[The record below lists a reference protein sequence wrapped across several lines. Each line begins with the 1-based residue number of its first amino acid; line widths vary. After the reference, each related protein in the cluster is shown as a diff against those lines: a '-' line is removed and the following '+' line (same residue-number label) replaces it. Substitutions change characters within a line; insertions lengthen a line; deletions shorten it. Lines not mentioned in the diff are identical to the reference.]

1 MLVCCKFITI
11 KSCYHVLDPQ
21 SIITLNVIQ
30 LVKIYH
36 ANCNHIPFTTLGN
49 KLINAMEDFSL
60 KCVSLSSFHLKV
72 PYIHN
77 NTPFKI

>member
-1 MLVCCKFITI
+1 MFWILSHLI
-11 KSCYHVLDPQ
+11 

-60 KCVSLSSFHLKV
+60 KCHHFHLKV

>member
-1 MLVCCKFITI
+1 MFWILGHLI
-11 KSCYHVLDPQ
+11 

-49 KLINAMEDFSL
+49 KLINAMKDFFL
-60 KCVSLSSFHLKV
+60 KFVSLSSFS
-72 PYIHN
+72 
-77 NTPFKI
+77 FKSAIYTQ